1 MNFNYGNF
9 GLYNSL
15 FGGSSSSS
23 FYGALGNYSSIRT
36 GSYKRLLTSYYAKA
50 KADQKTDTKNTANTT
65 NRRDDAYRNILDSKS
80 FYSNK
85 EMTAVKKEADELTK
99 SASQLTQTGSG
110 SLFHAKTVTV
120 TDEETGKK
128 TTAQEYDMDAIAKAV
143 NSFVSDYNSAV
154 EAGSKSSNQ
163 NVSRNTQYMTNM
175 TGIYKSSLS
184 DVGITVGKDNKL
196 SVDENK
202 LKSANVDTLKKV
214 FNGKSSF
221 ASYTASRSASIS
233 SSAARAV
240 STASTYGS
248 TGRYNMFNDYYSS
261 YNWYF

>member
-15 FGGSSSSS
+15 FGGGSSSS
-23 FYGALGNYSSIRT
+23 FYGSLGDYSSIRT

-50 KADQKTDTKNTANTT
+50 GAGDKTSTTKTS
-65 NRRDDAYRNILDSKS
+65 RRENPYRNILDSKS
-80 FYSNK
+80 FYSNR
-85 EMTAVKKEADELTK
+85 ELTSVKKEADELAK
-99 SASQLTQTGSG
+99 SASRLTQTGSG
-110 SLFHAKTVTV
+110 SLFHAKEVTV
-120 TDEETGKK
+120 TDEKTGKK

-143 NSFVSDYNSAV
+143 KSFAADYNSAV
-154 EAGSKSSNQ
+154 EAGSASSNK
-163 NVSRNTQYMTNM
+163 NVSRNTQYMTDL

-184 DVGITVGKDNKL
+184 EVGITIGKDNTL
-196 SVDENK
+196 SVDEDK
-202 LKSANVDTLKKV
+202 LKSANIDTLKKV

-221 ASYTASRSASIS
+221 AAHTASRSASIS

-248 TGRYNMFNDYYSS
+248 TGRYNLFNDYYGS

>member
-15 FGGSSSSS
+15 FGGSSSSN
-23 FYGALGNYSSIRT
+23 FYGALGDYSSIRT
-36 GSYKRLLTSYYAKA
+36 GSYKKLLTSYYAKA
-50 KADQKTDTKNTANTT
+50 KETEKTDTTNTANKT
-65 NRRDDAYRNILDSKS
+65 NRRDNAYRNILDSKS
-80 FYSNK
+80 FYSSK
-85 EMTAVKKEADELTK
+85 ELTEVKKEADELTK
-99 SASQLTQTGSG
+99 SASQLSKTGSG
-110 SLFHAKTVTV
+110 SVFNAKTVTV
-120 TDEETGKK
+120 TDEKTGQK

-154 EAGSKSSNQ
+154 KAGSKSSNQ

-175 TGIYKSSLS
+175 TGIYKSSLA
-184 DVGITVGKDNKL
+184 DVGITVGKDNTL
-196 SVDENK
+196 SVDESK
-202 LKSANVDTLKKV
+202 LKSANIDTLKKV

-221 ASYTASRSASIS
+221 AAYTASRSSSIS
-233 SSAARAV
+233 SSAARAA

-248 TGRYNMFNDYYSS
+248 TGSYNMFNNYYSS